1 MASELSSLI
10 TQLKAYQ
17 LLDQGQ
23 RPNALNFIVDYT
35 RFMTTLEKI
44 EAMIGL
50 DLAKQQI
57 AQQVKSFIVNYRR
70 FGKPTNREMLH
81 TLIYGP
87 PGCGK
92 TELGQLLAELW
103 ATSGCLPNDS
113 KTDQPLFLVHRNS
126 KNAPSAHNTQTDM
139 EKIALRQNLAIKETM
154 IRQHQDRLRT
164 ITATVGSVLTNLNN
178 VRKKIKPK
186 NDGQEL
192 RVQAKFQKIKE
203 NLKEMLGEQ
212 AQAASPLRPGAT
224 LQVLPV
230 TVPKIPGVRSR
241 FGAAT
246 IPPLLPSV
254 PTTGASTP
262 ALKAESAGFDPI
274 SFLLQQTP
282 KVEPA
287 KPLSKFTRITRGDL
301 IGKYQGHT
309 TDQVREILLQHVG
322 GVVMIDEAYNLL
334 TSSQD
339 DFGKELLTEI
349 INFMTT
355 WPDKIIFIFAGYRK
369 EMEESVL
376 KFQPGLA
383 RRFNWTFEITEY
395 SPSELC
401 KIFQKQ
407 LRKVFTPDPKL
418 GKVEAQVEISEETL
432 TKIEKL
438 FQDNKDKFPFFGGD
452 TERLCTCLKEV
463 INSQNW
469 ERALDDTMTN
479 DDFNKLFTEISF
491 ESFESAY
498 KKYLENSAKL
508 KEEQRKK
515 DEEEKA
521 KKESMSKIGHLYS

>member
-1 MASELSSLI
+1 
-10 TQLKAYQ
+10 
-17 LLDQGQ
+17 
-23 RPNALNFIVDYT
+23 
-35 RFMTTLEKI
+35 
-44 EAMIGL
+44 
-50 DLAKQQI
+50 
-57 AQQVKSFIVNYRR
+57 
-70 FGKPTNREMLH
+70 
-81 TLIYGP
+81 
-87 PGCGK
+87 
-92 TELGQLLAELW
+92 
-103 ATSGCLPNDS
+103 
-113 KTDQPLFLVHRNS
+113 
-126 KNAPSAHNTQTDM
+126 
-139 EKIALRQNLAIKETM
+139 
-154 IRQHQDRLRT
+154 
-164 ITATVGSVLTNLNN
+164 
-178 VRKKIKPK
+178 
-186 NDGQEL
+186 
-192 RVQAKFQKIKE
+192 
-203 NLKEMLGEQ
+203 
-212 AQAASPLRPGAT
+212 
-224 LQVLPV
+224 
-230 TVPKIPGVRSR
+230 
-241 FGAAT
+241 
-246 IPPLLPSV
+246 
-254 PTTGASTP
+254 
-262 ALKAESAGFDPI
+262 
-274 SFLLQQTP
+274 
-282 KVEPA
+282 
-287 KPLSKFTRITRGDL
+287 
-301 IGKYQGHT
+301 
-309 TDQVREILLQHVG
+309 
-322 GVVMIDEAYNLL
+322 MIDEAYNLL
-334 TSSQD
+334 TSGQD

-432 TKIEKL
+432 TKIEKF

-469 ERALDDTMTN
+469 ERALDDTMSN

-491 ESFESAY
+491 ESFERAY